1 MSYVEF
7 DAFKQT
13 PQYRKALCDAL
24 AITARK
30 GGNPIPGVVDSEMNR
45 AFQALNKISPALAT
59 GIAYTES
66 VGNKMYNYFLSDAGQ
81 NALRIA
87 EQAATNFADIT
98 QATALSYISG
108 RTLGNFDE
116 LAGIAGGTVGA
127 GKAAWNGNNIIT
139 GFQNGYINVRDDL
152 RNKIFNYQQR
162 YPYLTWPIKLSG
174 TIQSGLHLSPSAA
187 FTLSAVGYPNNLSDI
202 PQQGLAN
209 FLANG
214 ISSGFHFPFFN
225 NSVNNAIQTGISD
238 KLSDDFYN
246 LFNQSQNNY

>member
-59 GIAYTES
+59 GIAYTGS

-87 EQAATNFADIT
+87 EQAATG
-98 QATALSYISG
+98 ALDG
-108 RTLGNFDE
+108 LTLGGDRRNQRRHKRSRVWYRSMGNRPRKSLGCHE
-116 LAGIAGGTVGA
+116 KRIYS
-127 GKAAWNGNNIIT
+127 GK
-139 GFQNGYINVRDDL
+139 R
-152 RNKIFNYQQR
+152 
-162 YPYLTWPIKLSG
+162 
-174 TIQSGLHLSPSAA
+174 
-187 FTLSAVGYPNNLSDI
+187 
-202 PQQGLAN
+202 
-209 FLANG
+209 
-214 ISSGFHFPFFN
+214 
-225 NSVNNAIQTGISD
+225 
-238 KLSDDFYN
+238 
-246 LFNQSQNNY
+246 